1 MNDRMTGQRVYSSDG
16 SELGTVKEVRGAY
29 FKVNAPMQPDYWLST
44 SSLQDSGGRLVVMD
58 NAEHYEDIDSMERES
73 GGAYA
78 RGETYTETTTTQHEH
93 HTGTGHEH
101 RAGRERER
109 IEGED
114 EESLQ
119 LREERLRVGKER
131 EQAGEVRLGKQ
142 VVERTETAEVP
153 LREERVV
160 IERRAVNEP
169 ARGDV
174 DLREKTIEVPVE
186 RERAVVD
193 KEAVVTEEVGVRKEA
208 VERTQ
213 QVQGTVRK
221 EELVVEGEGDVVE
234 GGRNLNAPP
243 TENYRGERMQR

>member
-1 MNDRMTGQRVYSSDG
+1 MNDQMIGQRVYSSDG

-29 FKVNAPMQPDYWLST
+29 FKVDAPMQPDYWLRTDTCRS
-44 SSLQDSGGRLVVMD
+44 DGGRLVVMD
-58 NAEHYEDIDSMERES
+58 DAERYENVDALERE
-73 GGAYA
+73 GTGAYA
-78 RGETYTETTTTQHEH
+78 RGETYAETTTTEHAH
-93 HTGTGHEH
+93 HTGRDDER
-101 RAGRERER
+101 RAGVERER
-109 IEGED
+109 LEDED
-114 EESLQ
+114 EETLR

-160 IERRAVNEP
+160 IERRAVNKP
-169 ARGDV
+169 ADGDV

-186 RERAVVD
+186 RERAVVE

-234 GGRNLNAPP
+234 GGRNLNAPQ
-243 TENYRGERMQR
+243 TGTYQRERAER